1 MGDSNTIASHYLE
14 GHSRVKAPARGPIP
28 RLASVMEWG
37 VVDGGKG
44 SSRVV
49 FIKEAGAGSG
59 RRKFPGVGRKPL
71 SDLWSL
77 QLPGDSWFQTLPS
90 G

>member
-37 VVDGGKG
+37 VVDRGEGVLQGGVHQGGG
-44 SSRVV
+44 SLVR
-49 FIKEAGAGSG
+49 KEEVPRGGQET
-59 RRKFPGVGRKPL
+59 PV
-71 SDLWSL
+71 
-77 QLPGDSWFQTLPS
+77 
-90 G
+90 